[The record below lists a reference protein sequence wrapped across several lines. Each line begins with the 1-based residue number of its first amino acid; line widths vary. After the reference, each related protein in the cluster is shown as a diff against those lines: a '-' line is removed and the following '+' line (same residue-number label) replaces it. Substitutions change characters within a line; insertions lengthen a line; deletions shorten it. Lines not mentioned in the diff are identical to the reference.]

1 MKIRIATS
9 KDAKSIQKI
18 YAYYVQNTN
27 ITFEYDAPNF
37 EEIERRINN
46 TLHQYPYL
54 VAIENGEVIGYAY
67 ASRYSARKAFDWDC
81 ELSIYIKDGLSR
93 KGCGTRLYKTL
104 LSLLKKMNVKNVY
117 ACITHPNA
125 NSERFHEVFGFQV
138 VGIFQNCGYKFKKW
152 HDVVWLEKKIGDYH
166 EVSEFIPFSAL
177 SSTEIELSL
186 NDLIQE

>member
-81 ELSIYIKDGLSR
+81 ELSIY
-93 KGCGTRLYKTL
+93 
-104 LSLLKKMNVKNVY
+104 
-117 ACITHPNA
+117 
-125 NSERFHEVFGFQV
+125 
-138 VGIFQNCGYKFKKW
+138 
-152 HDVVWLEKKIGDYH
+152 
-166 EVSEFIPFSAL
+166 
-177 SSTEIELSL
+177 
-186 NDLIQE
+186 

>member
-1 MKIRIATS
+1 MHHVIVPVKLLIGIVS
-9 KDAKSIQKI
+9 
-18 YAYYVQNTN
+18 
-27 ITFEYDAPNF
+27 
-37 EEIERRINN
+37 
-46 TLHQYPYL
+46 YP
-54 VAIENGEVIGYAY
+54 
-67 ASRYSARKAFDWDC
+67 
-81 ELSIYIKDGLSR
+81 YIKDGLSR

-186 NDLIQE
+186 ND